1 MSEIKTPLEIAPG
14 VLVDHLHWGLGK
26 AVEVRPPHVVVYF
39 PSLATSES
47 GPRRTLQL
55 TATQLSVS
63 AVQKDPALDR
73 ISGAVAIR
81 KGKGAGARPRI
92 VVKRSARPLEDAV
105 AKFRTDYPGLFV
117 DPKMVSQELGYKRA
131 AHARFVELLGD
142 GRGRELLRAGALQE
156 VASSLDTLFHS
167 TNIPSRYEM
176 MATHDG
182 LKDPAAAGRVLECV
196 LDFVDSPAADTFERL
211 VSAIGSLP
219 APAGGTRVLTW
230 PNVTILP
237 FLADPKRFM
246 VLKPGS
252 AQQMAARLGIDLLY
266 SSHPT
271 WHCYDALQQMGAVLL
286 DRLSDLGAT
295 DFIDVQSF
303 MWVTR
308 GLD

>member
-1 MSEIKTPLEIAPG
+1 MKSRE
-14 VLVDHLHWGLGK
+14 GK
-26 AVEVRPPHVVVYF
+26 DSSKSSRIP
-39 PSLATSES
+39 
-47 GPRRTLQL
+47 
-55 TATQLSVS
+55 
-63 AVQKDPALDR
+63 VQ
-73 ISGAVAIR
+73 
-81 KGKGAGARPRI
+81 
-92 VVKRSARPLEDAV
+92 RSARPLEDAI

-131 AHARFVELLGD
+131 AHARFIELLGA

-156 VASSLDTLFHS
+156 VASSLGALFQS
-167 TNIPSRYEM
+167 TNIPSRYEI
-176 MATHDG
+176 MAANDG
-182 LKDPAAAGRVLECV
+182 FRDPAAAGRVLESV
-196 LDFVDSPAADTFERL
+196 LAFVDSPGADTFEGL
-211 VSAIGSLP
+211 TSAIGSLP
-219 APAGGTRVLTW
+219 ARAGGARVLTW

-237 FLADPKRFM
+237 FLADPQRFM

-252 AQQMAARLGIDLLY
+252 ARQMAARLGFNLLY